1 MIALAALLLA
11 AAGPATHDKRCD
23 SVVTPDLIACAQA
36 DYDRADT
43 ALNAQW
49 QASLA
54 KVRQWAASGADDP
67 KSNGGLSYTQSLLT
81 APRAWLAYRYSECKF
96 QIYGNAGGHELPI
109 YRLGCLS
116 ALTKQRTQQLKDDFT
131 EGR

>member
-1 MIALAALLLA
+1 MIALAALLLGA
-11 AAGPATHDKRCD
+11 VVAPHDKRCD
-23 SVVTPDLIACAQA
+23 SVTTPDLIACAQT
-36 DYDRADT
+36 DYDRADA

-49 QASLA
+49 QASLV
-54 KVRQWAASGADDP
+54 KVKQWQATGADDP
-67 KSNGGLSYTQSLLT
+67 KVNGGLSYTQSLL
-81 APRAWLAYRYSECKF
+81 AAQRAWLAYRDSECKF

>member
-11 AAGPATHDKRCD
+11 AAPASHDKRCD

-36 DYDRADT
+36 DYDRTDA

-49 QASLA
+49 KASLA
-54 KVRQWAASGADDP
+54 KVKQWEASGANDP
-67 KSNGGLSYTQSLLT
+67 ASNGGLSYTQSLLT
-81 APRAWLAYRYSECKF
+81 AQRAWLAYRDAECKF

-109 YRLGCLS
+109 YRLSCLS
-116 ALTKQRTQQLKDDFT
+116 ALTRQRTIKLKADFA